1 LLTAGCTILS
11 LVAVKTPCTI
21 QFPFCIS
28 FRCPCAVLCCAVLC
42 CASGK
47 ENHASSKALKQQQQ
61 TPAAAETAARP
72 PPAQQPGYVPCPIC
86 SMSIREAF
94 INSHVDSCLEKAG
107 GVAAVQP
114 PPSLPPSGTK
124 PRQQQ
129 QQYGRKPPA
138 ARSSAGGAA
147 AASNGAAGGS
157 NAGSSGGSGGGGGG
171 GAFGVLRG
179 RAKGSPLDAPPK
191 LCFELL
197 KERDLKAK
205 LTALQLSNDGN
216 KRVSVLG
223 RGGWRGLHWSRL
235 EARGGGG
242 LQEHWVRIDSKH
254 EHRLGSPPLMHT
266 AGSNTKN

>member
-1 LLTAGCTILS
+1 MLRRAALH
-11 LVAVKTPCTI
+11 
-21 QFPFCIS
+21 
-28 FRCPCAVLCCAVLC
+28 

-61 TPAAAETAARP
+61 TPAAAGTAVRP

-114 PPSLPPSGTK
+114 PASLPPSGTK
-124 PRQQQ
+124 PRQQQQ

-138 ARSSAGGAA
+138 ARSSGVGGAVA
-147 AASNGAAGGS
+147 AVATANGAAGGS

-179 RAKGSPLDAPPK
+179 RVKGSPLDAPPK

-216 KRVSVLG
+216 KRVSALRVCVGGGEHGEGWRQG
-223 RGGWRGLHWSRL
+223 RRGWRGVL
-235 EARGGGG
+235 
-242 LQEHWVRIDSKH
+242 
-254 EHRLGSPPLMHT
+254 
-266 AGSNTKN
+266 